1 MHRLRLFRLFHVL
14 ICLGLW
20 SGAVQALTASEASA
34 IAVGETDARLE
45 ALAKA
50 VATADDRTAAFIQAL
65 ADDAVKVSGGRVF
78 IVRDGKGVDPLTGLG
93 IAVPADAEDVVSN
106 NRMRGELDNAMA
118 ALKLFSKDDKLR
130 LQGVKALLKE
140 PDEARLPLVEKAL
153 AAEKNETIRTQLELA
168 RAAALLGS
176 SDKDRRLEAARAMG
190 QSKTPETKLLLN
202 ERMKAEADPA
212 VKAQLEAS
220 LRAIEGALA
229 WGDKLGALFSGI
241 SLGSMLL
248 LVALGLAIT
257 YGPDGRDQH
266 GAWRAD
272 DDRRLCHLASCN
284 RPVPAS
290 FFRAPSMTM
299 YLLAA
304 VPVAFMAVGRWSA
317 WRSSAASSA
326 SSMAGRSRRLLAT
339 WGISLILMQVIA
351 RSLFGAQNVA
361 VENPSW
367 LSRRAGRCCPT

>member
-1 MHRLRLFRLFHVL
+1 M
-14 ICLGLW
+14 
-20 SGAVQALTASEASA
+20 
-34 IAVGETDARLE
+34 
-45 ALAKA
+45 
-50 VATADDRTAAFIQAL
+50 
-65 ADDAVKVSGGRVF
+65 
-78 IVRDGKGVDPLTGLG
+78 RDGKGVDPLTGLG

-153 AAEKNETIRTQLELA
+153 AAEKDETIRTQLELA

-241 SLGSMLL
+241 SLVSGFFAEARL
-248 LVALGLAIT
+248 IT
-257 YGPDGRDQH
+257 
-266 GAWRAD
+266 
-272 DDRRLCHLASCN
+272 
-284 RPVPAS
+284 
-290 FFRAPSMTM
+290 
-299 YLLAA
+299 
-304 VPVAFMAVGRWSA
+304 
-317 WRSSAASSA
+317 
-326 SSMAGRSRRLLAT
+326 
-339 WGISLILMQVIA
+339 
-351 RSLFGAQNVA
+351 
-361 VENPSW
+361 
-367 LSRRAGRCCPT
+367 

>member
-153 AAEKNETIRTQLELA
+153 AAEKDETIRTQLELA

-229 WGDKLGALFSGI
+229 WGDKLGALS
-241 SLGSMLL
+241 
-248 LVALGLAIT
+248 
-257 YGPDGRDQH
+257 
-266 GAWRAD
+266 
-272 DDRRLCHLASCN
+272 
-284 RPVPAS
+284 
-290 FFRAPSMTM
+290 
-299 YLLAA
+299 
-304 VPVAFMAVGRWSA
+304 
-317 WRSSAASSA
+317 
-326 SSMAGRSRRLLAT
+326 
-339 WGISLILMQVIA
+339 
-351 RSLFGAQNVA
+351 
-361 VENPSW
+361 
-367 LSRRAGRCCPT
+367 

>member
-153 AAEKNETIRTQLELA
+153 AASSSSCAKLKPQQRYCVNSSPLLPISGASPALMNCGEKGLKWNA
-168 RAAALLGS
+168 
-176 SDKDRRLEAARAMG
+176 
-190 QSKTPETKLLLN
+190 
-202 ERMKAEADPA
+202 
-212 VKAQLEAS
+212 
-220 LRAIEGALA
+220 
-229 WGDKLGALFSGI
+229 GI
-241 SLGSMLL
+241 
-248 LVALGLAIT
+248 VCI
-257 YGPDGRDQH
+257 PQQH
-266 GAWRAD
+266 HGW
-272 DDRRLCHLASCN
+272 LMFN
-284 RPVPAS
+284 RCWQAHK
-290 FFRAPSMTM
+290 
-299 YLLAA
+299 
-304 VPVAFMAVGRWSA
+304 
-317 WRSSAASSA
+317 
-326 SSMAGRSRRLLAT
+326 
-339 WGISLILMQVIA
+339 A
-351 RSLFGAQNVA
+351 RSLLQ
-361 VENPSW
+361 
-367 LSRRAGRCCPT
+367 LIM